1 VAQRCGP
8 RAPRGVQPVSTTAGG
23 TVRDPWRASTMEH
36 QRLGPLREAAPPPA
50 YLSADQLA
58 LQTPWSVDALE
69 KMIQRGE
76 LRRGVHWFQPKGPGT
91 QRIFKWSA
99 IAAWIERGADHA
111 INDTPPHAL
120 TLPDMDVVHTPR
132 PSGGRSRDANEIA
145 ARAEALRR
153 LHTD

>member
-1 VAQRCGP
+1 VTP
-8 RAPRGVQPVSTTAGG
+8 RQ
-23 TVRDPWRASTMEH
+23 
-36 QRLGPLREAAPPPA
+36 
-50 YLSADQLA
+50 YLSAEQLA
-58 LQTPWSVDALE
+58 QQTPWSVDALE

-99 IAAWIERGADHA
+99 IAAWIEQENAQALD
-111 INDTPPHAL
+111 DPPPHAL
-120 TLPDMDVVHTPR
+120 TLADGDVVHPPR
-132 PSGGRSRDANEIA
+132 PSGGRSRDANEIG

>member
-1 VAQRCGP
+1 M
-8 RAPRGVQPVSTTAGG
+8 
-23 TVRDPWRASTMEH
+23 RDPWRSSTMGH
-36 QRLGPLREAAPPPA
+36 QRSRPSREAAAPPA
-50 YLSADQLA
+50 YLSAEQLA

-99 IAAWIERGADHA
+99 IAAWIEQENDHT
-111 INDTPPHAL
+111 IEDTTPRAL
-120 TLPDMDVVHTPR
+120 TLPDVDVVDTPR

-145 ARAEALRR
+145 VRAEALRR
-153 LHTD
+153 LHTG

>member
-1 VAQRCGP
+1 
-8 RAPRGVQPVSTTAGG
+8 
-23 TVRDPWRASTMEH
+23 VRDPWRSLTMGH
-36 QRLGPLREAAPPPA
+36 QRSRPSRTAALPPA
-50 YLSADQLA
+50 YLSAEQLA
-58 LQTPWSVDALE
+58 QQTPWSVDALE

-99 IAAWIERGADHA
+99 IAAWIEQETDHA
-111 INDTPPHAL
+111 IEDTPPHAL
-120 TLPDMDVVHTPR
+120 TLQDVDVVHTPR

-153 LHTD
+153 LHPD

>member
-1 VAQRCGP
+1 
-8 RAPRGVQPVSTTAGG
+8 
-23 TVRDPWRASTMEH
+23 VRDPWRSSTMGH
-36 QRLGPLREAAPPPA
+36 QRSRPSREAAAPPA
-50 YLSADQLA
+50 YLSAEQLA

-99 IAAWIERGADHA
+99 IAAWIEQDHA
-111 INDTPPHAL
+111 IEDTPPHAL
-120 TLPDMDVVHTPR
+120 TLQDVDVVHTPR
-132 PSGGRSRDANEIA
+132 PSGARSRDAHEIA

-153 LHTD
+153 LHSD

>member
-1 VAQRCGP
+1 MTP
-8 RAPRGVQPVSTTAGG
+8 RQ
-23 TVRDPWRASTMEH
+23 
-36 QRLGPLREAAPPPA
+36 

-58 LQTPWSVDALE
+58 QQTPWSVDALE

-76 LRRGVHWFQPKGPGT
+76 LRRGVHWFQPRGPGT

-99 IAAWIERGADHA
+99 IAAWIEQENDHTME
-111 INDTPPHAL
+111 DTPPPAL
-120 TLPDMDVVHTPR
+120 TLVDVDVVHTAR
-132 PSGGRSRDANEIA
+132 PSRGRSRDANEIG

>member
-1 VAQRCGP
+1 MG
-8 RAPRGVQPVSTTAGG
+8 
-23 TVRDPWRASTMEH
+23 H
-36 QRLGPLREAAPPPA
+36 QRSGAPREAAAPPA
-50 YLSADQLA
+50 YLSAEQLA

-76 LRRGVHWFQPKGPGT
+76 LRRGVHWFQPGGPGT
-91 QRIFKWSA
+91 HRIFKWSA
-99 IAAWIERGADHA
+99 ITAWIEQENDHA
-111 INDTPPHAL
+111 AEEMTPRAL
-120 TLPDMDVVHTPR
+120 TLPEVNVVHTPR